1 MWWLMFISALQVFL
15 FVELGLLFS
24 RVMGNPKRSI
34 RLGKSYTFLQ
44 GVYLWICRIV
54 GWLFFVVAILVLVL
68 CALQLGA
75 VWLT

>member
-34 RLGKSYTFLQ
+34 RLGRSYTFLQ
-44 GVYLWICRIV
+44 GVYLWICRVV
-54 GWLFFVVAILVLVL
+54 GWLFFGMALSVLVMCL
-68 CALQLGA
+68 LQLGT
-75 VWLT
+75 VWQT

>member
-54 GWLFFVVAILVLVL
+54 GWLFLGLAGVTALLAV
-68 CALQLGA
+68 LQLGT
-75 VWLT
+75 VWQT